1 MKKVI
6 VTGATGMVGKGVLLE
21 CLDHPQIGE
30 VLSISRNLLD
40 LEHPKLRQLIHSD
53 FSNFDGVADQ
63 LRGFDACFMCMGI
76 SSAGMNE
83 EEFSKLTF
91 TYTIALAKAAYQANP
106 QMTVTYVSGEGT
118 DSTEKGKIMWARVKG
133 RTENTLLNM
142 GFKQAY
148 MFRPGAIIPLRGIT
162 SKTRLYQFMYDYFT
176 WLIKILQSV
185 SPNSVTDTTKMGL
198 AMINALLYGYPTP
211 ILVTKDINLLASK

>member
-30 VLSISRNLLD
+30 VLSISRDLLD

-63 LRGFDACFMCMGI
+63 FRGFDACFMCMGV

-118 DSTEKGKIMWARVKG
+118 DSTEKGKIMWEIMIRKLAEFVGTIK
-133 RTENTLLNM
+133 NTS
-142 GFKQAY
+142 FDK
-148 MFRPGAIIPLRGIT
+148 
-162 SKTRLYQFMYDYFT
+162 LYQNRY
-176 WLIKILQSV
+176 
-185 SPNSVTDTTKMGL
+185 
-198 AMINALLYGYPTP
+198 
-211 ILVTKDINLLASK
+211 